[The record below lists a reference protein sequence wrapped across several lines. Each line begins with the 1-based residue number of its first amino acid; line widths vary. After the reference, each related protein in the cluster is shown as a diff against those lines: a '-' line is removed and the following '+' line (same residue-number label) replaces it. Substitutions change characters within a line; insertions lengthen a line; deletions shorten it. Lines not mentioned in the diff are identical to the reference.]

1 MTGAMAE
8 EPAAAPDRDASDGPL
23 AGLRIV
29 ELGSILAGP
38 FATRLLADLGA
49 EVIKVEAPDRLDP
62 MREWGQGE
70 VDGRSLWW
78 PVISRNKKLVTLDL
92 RSARGQALFL
102 DLVRRADA
110 IVENFR
116 PGTLERW
123 NLSWERLHAVNRC
136 AVLVRVSGY
145 GQTGPYAGR
154 AGFAAA
160 AEAMGGLRYI
170 NGFPD
175 GPPPRIGISLGDSLA
190 GMFAAQGLLAALY
203 RRDALGGG
211 DGQVVDVSIVESCF
225 AMLES
230 IVPEYDRLGLVRGP
244 SGTRLDGNAP
254 SNVYR
259 SADDRPVVIA
269 ANQDGLFGR
278 LCAAMERPEL
288 ATDPRFSNHGA
299 RGEHQDVL
307 DEEIGAWARQR
318 SAAEIDERLS
328 RAGVV
333 CAPVYTIAD
342 IFEDP
347 HFRAREMLVDHDD
360 AELGAL
366 KGPGV
371 VPKFS
376 ADPGSVRWSGR
387 WEAGADNAEVFGGLL
402 GRSEGELEQLRSEG
416 VV

>member
-1 MTGAMAE
+1 MTGAMA
-8 EPAAAPDRDASDGPL
+8 GPL
-23 AGLRIV
+23 SGVRVV

-70 VDGRSLWW
+70 VEGRSLWW

-92 RSARGQALFL
+92 RSPDGQALFL
-102 DLVRRADA
+102 DLVRQADA
-110 IVENFR
+110 VVENFR

-123 NLSWERLHAVNRC
+123 NLSWERLHDVNRRV
-136 AVLVRVSGY
+136 VLVRVSGY

-160 AEAMGGLRYI
+160 AEAMGGLRHI
-170 NGFPD
+170 NGFEG
-175 GPPPRIGISLGDSLA
+175 GPPPRMGISLGDSLA

-211 DGQVVDVSIVESCF
+211 EGQVVDVSIVESCF

-230 IVPEYDRLGLVRGP
+230 VAPEYDRLGSVRGP
-244 SGTRLDGNAP
+244 SGTRLNGNAP

-259 SADDRPVVIA
+259 SRDDRDVVIA
-269 ANQDGLFGR
+269 ANNDGLFRR
-278 LCAAMERPEL
+278 LCLAMGRAEL
-288 ATDPRFSNHGA
+288 AADPRFSNHRA
-299 RGEHQDVL
+299 RGQHQDVL
-307 DEEIGAWARQR
+307 DAEIAAWAGEHT
-318 SAAEIDERLS
+318 AVEIDELLS

-342 IFEDP
+342 IFADP
-347 HFRAREMLVDHDD
+347 HFRAREMLVDHED

-387 WEAGADNAEVFGGLL
+387 WDPGAHNAEVFGGLL
-402 GRSEGELEQLRSEG
+402 GRSEGELARLREAG